1 MGGIAIDG
9 TVLLGKREV
18 GLRELKRELKREEK
32 KRGKVKAKRCRGR
45 LIISKQQG
53 FLAQQYGEGARSFC

>member
-32 KRGKVKAKRCRGR
+32 KRGKVKRRG
-45 LIISKQQG
+45 
-53 FLAQQYGEGARSFC
+53 AEGG